1 MVYKQKNSTWISAS
15 WVPHFFQRE
24 YRIPTK
30 IRSSLQV
37 TSDVTE
43 RVRRE
48 ARQPFHHFNTMDLRR
63 LAQANAMAPT
73 RRLSSPSDKRT
84 TNYASTSPSP
94 APAPVTPR
102 ARASYPITR
111 SPLES
116 PSISA
121 SLPFDWDAA
130 RGLRSPPYSP
140 LGPKRR
146 GVRKSGIDS
155 PNGNATSTKRAV
167 RKKGYYER

>member
-1 MVYKQKNSTWISAS
+1 MRRVAS

-30 IRSSLQV
+30 TRSPGSWPEV
-37 TSDVTE
+37 TGDVTE
-43 RVRRE
+43 RVRD
-48 ARQPFHHFNTMDLRR
+48 ARLAFTIYLAHFNTMDLRR
-63 LAQANAMAPT
+63 LAQANAMAPP
-73 RRLSSPSDKRT
+73 RRLSSPSDSRA
-84 TNYASTSPSP
+84 TNYASTSPSSTP
-94 APAPVTPR
+94 APATPR
-102 ARASYPITR
+102 TRASYPITR

-121 SLPFDWDAA
+121 SLPFDWEAA

-155 PNGNATSTKRAV
+155 PNGKATSAKRAV
-167 RKKGYYER
+167 RKKRLYER